1 VKRTDTSINL
11 YSSVRRVELPKERE
25 DSYEHH
31 GPGHIDTPKTAF
43 QRTHCGV
50 MDGGWALFTADTPD
64 KQVSTDFKK
73 DRVNGHAL
81 AQSSDWTYIQGY
93 RC

>member
-1 VKRTDTSINL
+1 
-11 YSSVRRVELPKERE
+11 
-25 DSYEHH
+25 
-31 GPGHIDTPKTAF
+31 
-43 QRTHCGV
+43 